1 MKQSRKFYRILH
13 FIVILVPLISFQE
26 LYSQLKE
33 VVESEN
39 DYILSKYPYSKTK
52 KFEKIYCD
60 MYSDYFNCE
69 NIEVSPRGIF
79 PDDFTLADKFFIKL
93 SIRPINFENYNALN
107 IAGLY
112 LRMKRPAKN
121 DTTYEYTFLD
131 IELESLIDR
140 AYFFNTENLSV
151 DEDEI
156 KFRLALLSL
165 IEENLFIITDK
176 IYDQELTACDNFEGP
191 YYDAS
196 RRFFTDVLFRL
207 WDVEKNREVRRE
219 IRRLLSTVPDEYRR

>member
-1 MKQSRKFYRILH
+1 
-13 FIVILVPLISFQE
+13 
-26 LYSQLKE
+26 
-33 VVESEN
+33 
-39 DYILSKYPYSKTK
+39 
-52 KFEKIYCD
+52 
-60 MYSDYFNCE
+60 
-69 NIEVSPRGIF
+69 
-79 PDDFTLADKFFIKL
+79 
-93 SIRPINFENYNALN
+93 
-107 IAGLY
+107 
-112 LRMKRPAKN
+112 MKRPAKN
-121 DTTYEYTFLD
+121 DSTYEYTFLD
-131 IELESLIDR
+131 IELEYLIDR

-151 DEDEI
+151 GEDEI

-219 IRRLLSTVPDEYRR
+219 IRRLLSIVPDEYRR